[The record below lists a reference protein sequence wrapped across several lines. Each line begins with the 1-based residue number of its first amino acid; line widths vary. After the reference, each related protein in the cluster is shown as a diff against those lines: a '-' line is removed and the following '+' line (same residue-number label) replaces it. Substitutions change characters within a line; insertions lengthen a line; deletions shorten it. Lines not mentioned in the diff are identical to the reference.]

1 VTKDRRIVAL
11 PPLTPEQRQAALE
24 KAAASRRERAEVK
37 NRLKNSGAS
46 ITDVLE
52 QGQRNEVIGK
62 MRVIDLL
69 QSMPGLGKVRAR
81 QTMERLGIAESRRVR
96 GLGTKQVAAL
106 QREFATGD

>member
-1 VTKDRRIVAL
+1 MAL
-11 PPLTPEQRQAALE
+11 PPLTPEQRQAALD

-46 ITDVLE
+46 IMDVVHE
-52 QGQRNEVIGK
+52 GRDNEVIGK
-62 MRVIDLL
+62 MRVVELL

-81 QTMERLGIAESRRVR
+81 QVMERLSIAESRRVR

-106 QREFATGD
+106 EAEFSSRD